1 MALMSS
7 RLKRCASAAVLVL
20 VVVLVLTVMVDTVGA
35 DAVVNA
41 DGNQRHGVHRGT
53 EATRGDTDELLRAN
67 VEKVTR
73 AARVS
78 HDDAATWDGGEC
90 RSM

>member
-1 MALMSS
+1 MPLMNS
-7 RLKRCASAAVLVL
+7 RQKRCARAAVLVL
-20 VVVLVLTVMVDTVGA
+20 VLVLTVMVGTVGGA

-41 DGNQRHGVHRGT
+41 DGNQRHGVHIGT
-53 EATRGDTDELLRAN
+53 EATRGDTNELLRAN

-73 AARVS
+73 AACVS

-90 RSM
+90 RS